1 MGWVQSFNFAQYDLD
16 IINSDQRIFLD
27 REANFK
33 FNKLPSWW
41 CHSQEADIKVLIC
54 WWWKTTVLGVS
65 WAKRAGR
72 GAGAGAGAWWSTGQ
86 LPRAVT
92 GSSTQ
97 KQRSFWRPASPCSSS
112 SSSHGN
118 NAMDGH
124 FVHGFSW
131 STWELLL
138 FPSCLHLAIAKQ
150 MQSNE
155 ALQMSERKC
164 SSQVA
169 HRC

>member
-16 IINSDQRIFLD
+16 IINSDQHIFLD

-41 CHSQEADIKVLIC
+41 LPLARSWYRGLDMLVMKNHCFRCFLSQE
-54 WWWKTTVLGVS
+54 S
-65 WAKRAGR
+65 RAG
-72 GAGAGAGAWWSTGQ
+72 GGAGAWWSTGQ

-155 ALQMSERKC
+155 ARELGREQE
-164 SSQVA
+164 
-169 HRC
+169 